1 MNKTVQNPK
10 GVIKSIKKAQSEENL
25 ETKSLSEASLTD
37 RIQVKKRN
45 SGIENMIEEIDV
57 LVKKN

>member
-25 ETKSLSEASLTD
+25 ETKSLGSRNSQASLTD
-37 RIQVKKRN
+37 RIQVKKSN
-45 SGIENMIEEIDV
+45 SGIENMIEE
-57 LVKKN
+57 